1 MKKTI
6 LTIILLFAIIF
17 CLVSVVLPRHKA
29 DLYGALYPQNVT
41 TEKSEQKE
49 IELKKGNFFVLGTM
63 YGEDI
68 VWEIIGDGDKPLVW
82 SLNAIC
88 FKAYD
93 EGSSDWTT
101 SDLKNW
107 LNDETENGFLCDK
120 NFSGE
125 QKALIAENDGGK
137 IFLLSKNQLQKL
149 PEGKRA
155 KTPTVSAI
163 ANDGSDKLV
172 IRKNCWYWT
181 SSPIETNSQSVVA
194 VTSSGGFYKTLPT
207 DTLMGVCPA
216 FHLESKNVTV
226 LGGEGTKEKP
236 YVIQDF

>member
-1 MKKTI
+1 MS
-6 LTIILLFAIIF
+6 A
-17 CLVSVVLPRHKA
+17 VLPRHKA
-29 DLYGALYPQNVT
+29 DLYSALYPQNVT
-41 TEKSEQKE
+41 IEKSEQKE
-49 IELKKGNFFVLGTM
+49 IELKKGDFFVLGTM

-68 VWEIIGDGDKPLVW
+68 VWEIIGDGDKLLVW

-149 PEGKRA
+149 PEGKRVKA
-155 KTPTVSAI
+155 PTVSAI

-181 SSPIETNSQSVVA
+181 SSPIETNSSSVAA
-194 VTSSGGFYKTLPT
+194 VTSVGGFYKTLPT
-207 DTLMGVCPA
+207 DTLMGVCPT
-216 FHLESKNVTV
+216 FYLESKAVTV
-226 LGGEGTKEKP
+226 IGGDGTAEKP
-236 YVIQDF
+236 YVVS